1 MIDILE
7 NIKVEHIWSN
17 DLFSQKSIALKLG
30 IWDRFSDAEK
40 LHYESVTPYDAIL
53 NGKEFEGDFKE
64 EAVYGEITK
73 NGVFE
78 LNNHIKSNIGVF
90 YDIGSGN
97 GKLLLQMAIISDFD
111 SYVGVEIEKIRYLYS
126 IDIKNQIG
134 IENVRFIND
143 DILNVDI
150 SDAGFIFLSD
160 VMFKEDMRNKIL
172 HMIPSGC
179 IFVAFHDFENCDLLD
194 NIELEVEW
202 MTTKVPFKI
211 WKKQ

>member
-7 NIKVEHIWSN
+7 NVKVEHIWSN

-53 NGKEFEGDFKE
+53 NGKEFEGDFQE

-111 SYVGVEIEKIRYLYS
+111 SYVGV
-126 IDIKNQIG
+126 G

-150 SDAGFIFLSD
+150 SDAGFIFLND
-160 VMFKEDMRNKIL
+160 FMFNEEMRKKIL
-172 HMIPSGC
+172 EIIPSGC
-179 IFVAFHDFENCDLLD
+179 VFASVYDFDNCDLLD
-194 NIELEVEW
+194 NIELEVKW